1 MNSKNTIFL
10 LIQCFFL
17 LLYSENCLSLDN
29 RNLGKII
36 YPAKSDEPGFQAGI
50 GEINSDYFEKW
61 CKIHCSK
68 LKNGLAQNENLIL
81 EIKVRMDATETPE
94 SSRKISQARAESLRK
109 AMNQKGIELSKT
121 VAIPDLDFKNIIGKD
136 KFDPDNRR
144 ASFRLIE
151 KN

>member
-1 MNSKNTIFL
+1 MKANNKIIL
-10 LIQCFFL
+10 LIHFFFFL
-17 LLYSENCLSLDN
+17 LFIGNCISLDN
-29 RNLGKII
+29 RNLEKII
-36 YPAKSDEPGFQAGI
+36 YPSKSDELGFQAGV
-50 GEINSDYFEKW
+50 GEINADYFEKW
-61 CKIHCSK
+61 CRINCAK
-68 LKNGLAQNENLIL
+68 LKNGLAQNKNSIL
-81 EIKVRMDATETPE
+81 EIKVRMDATETPK
-94 SSRKISQARAESLRK
+94 SSRKISQARAESLRQ